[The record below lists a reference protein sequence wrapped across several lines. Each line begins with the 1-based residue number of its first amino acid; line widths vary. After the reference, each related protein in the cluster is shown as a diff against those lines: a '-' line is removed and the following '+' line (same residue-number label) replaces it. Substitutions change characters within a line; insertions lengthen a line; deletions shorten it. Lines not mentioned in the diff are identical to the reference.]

1 MPNGVKLDSGRSFST
16 RQHNLSTCV
25 GEVIGDHQLQPVAV
39 GPSGHLPARMAMC
52 RLADRIYVCT
62 LGFLKIAKK
71 VDGISGFKFPDGKDN
86 GSYSAL
92 TIHL

>member
-1 MPNGVKLDSGRSFST
+1 
-16 RQHNLSTCV
+16 
-25 GEVIGDHQLQPVAV
+25 
-39 GPSGHLPARMAMC
+39 MAMC

-71 VDGISGFKFPDGKDN
+71 VDGISGCKFPDGKDN